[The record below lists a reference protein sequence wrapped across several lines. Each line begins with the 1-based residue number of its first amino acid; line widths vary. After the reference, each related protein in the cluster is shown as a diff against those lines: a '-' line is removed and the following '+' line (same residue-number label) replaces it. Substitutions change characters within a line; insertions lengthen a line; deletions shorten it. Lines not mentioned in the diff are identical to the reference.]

1 MEIQELVYFYILEE
15 SRTIEVSFR
24 LTTDGED
31 ELRTDFIEL
40 SEAEDFGYNI
50 ITEDLDFMNDYM
62 DDEDDMEEDWS
73 DILNIDED
81 NLISF
86 LNEFYIINPNKLP
99 KAELI

>member
-62 DDEDDMEEDWS
+62 DDEDDEEDWS
-73 DILNIDED
+73 DVLNIDED

-86 LNEFYIINPNKLP
+86 LNEFYIINPDKLP

>member
-24 LTTDGED
+24 LTTDGDD
-31 ELRTDFIEL
+31 ELRTDFIEI
-40 SEAEDFGYNI
+40 SESEDFGYNI
-50 ITEDLDFMNDYM
+50 ITEDLDFMNDYI
-62 DDEDDMEEDWS
+62 DDEDEMGEDWS

-86 LNEFYIINPNKLP
+86 LNEFYVINPQKLP

>member
-24 LTTDGED
+24 LTTDGDD
-31 ELRTDFIEL
+31 ELRTDFIEI
-40 SEAEDFGYNI
+40 SESEDFGYNI

-62 DDEDDMEEDWS
+62 DDEDEMGEDWS

-86 LNEFYIINPNKLP
+86 LNEFYVINPQKLP

>member
-73 DILNIDED
+73 DVLNIDED

>member
-15 SRTIEVSFR
+15 SRTIEVSFM
-24 LTTDGED
+24 LTTDGDD
-31 ELRTDFIEL
+31 ELRTDFIEI
-40 SEAEDFGYNI
+40 SEAEDFGHNI

-62 DDEDDMEEDWS
+62 DDEDEMGEDWS

-86 LNEFYIINPNKLP
+86 LNEFYVINPQKLP

>member
-24 LTTDGED
+24 LTTDGDD
-31 ELRTDFIEL
+31 ELRTDFIEI

-50 ITEDLDFMNDYM
+50 ITEELDFMNDYM
-62 DDEDDMEEDWS
+62 DDEDEMGEDWS

-86 LNEFYIINPNKLP
+86 LNEFYVINPQKLP

>member
-1 MEIQELVYFYILEE
+1 MELQELVYFYILEE

-31 ELRTDFIEL
+31 EVRTDFIEL

-50 ITEDLDFMNDYM
+50 ITEDLEFMGDYM
-62 DDEDDMEEDWS
+62 DDDDDYVDDWS
-73 DILNIDED
+73 DITSIDEES
-81 NLISF
+81 LISF
-86 LNEFYIINPNKLP
+86 LNEYYVINPDKLP

>member
-31 ELRTDFIEL
+31 ELRTDFIEI

-50 ITEDLDFMNDYM
+50 ITEELDFMNDYI
-62 DDEDDMEEDWS
+62 DDEDEMGEDWS

-86 LNEFYIINPNKLP
+86 LNEFYVINPQKLP

>member
-24 LTTDGED
+24 LTTDGDD
-31 ELRTDFIEL
+31 ELRTDFIEI

-50 ITEDLDFMNDYM
+50 ITEELDFMNDYI
-62 DDEDDMEEDWS
+62 DDEDEMGEDWS

-86 LNEFYIINPNKLP
+86 LNEFYVINPQKLP

>member
-73 DILNIDED
+73 DVLNIDED

-86 LNEFYIINPNKLP
+86 LNEFYVINPNKLP

>member
-31 ELRTDFIEL
+31 ELRTDFIEI

-62 DDEDDMEEDWS
+62 DDEDEMGEDWS

-86 LNEFYIINPNKLP
+86 LNEFYVINPQKLP

>member
-73 DILNIDED
+73 DVLNIDED

-86 LNEFYIINPNKLP
+86 LNEFYIINPDKLP

>member
-24 LTTDGED
+24 LTTDGDD
-31 ELRTDFIEL
+31 ELRTDFIEI

-62 DDEDDMEEDWS
+62 DDEDEMGEDWS

-86 LNEFYIINPNKLP
+86 LNEFYVINPQKLP

>member
-24 LTTDGED
+24 LTTDGDD
-31 ELRTDFIEL
+31 ELRTDFIEI
-40 SEAEDFGYNI
+40 SEAEDFWYNI

-62 DDEDDMEEDWS
+62 DDEDEMGEDWS

-86 LNEFYIINPNKLP
+86 LNEFYVINPQKLP

>member
-24 LTTDGED
+24 LTTDGDD
-31 ELRTDFIEL
+31 ELRTDFIEI
-40 SEAEDFGYNI
+40 SESEDFGYNI
-50 ITEDLDFMNDYM
+50 ITEELDFMNDYI
-62 DDEDDMEEDWS
+62 DDEDEMGEDWS

-86 LNEFYIINPNKLP
+86 LNEFYVINPQKLP

>member
-24 LTTDGED
+24 LTTDGDD
-31 ELRTDFIEL
+31 ELRTDFIEI
-40 SEAEDFGYNI
+40 SDSEDFGYNI
-50 ITEDLDFMNDYM
+50 ITEDLDFMNDYI
-62 DDEDDMEEDWS
+62 DDEDEMGEDWS

-86 LNEFYIINPNKLP
+86 LNEFYVINPQKLP